1 MSAGWKG
8 KDCLI
13 LDRNLTSNM
22 NMRTFLVIFAVSLPL
37 REELVDADSTIAGVS
52 AKEDAFREEVGN
64 LTANIAHFFDVS
76 GDNVDILEESQTIDA
91 DNVQRRLLKSL
102 RCKVI
107 ISDDFERFE
116 SQLTEISVALG
127 SFLGSNVQLGAV
139 ELTCGLGYFRPSCKL
154 DQPCRCAVCKV
165 STYKDLLED
174 IGYERGCTPCPSE
187 YMETE
192 EGATR
197 FVLDLD
203 SCSCP

>member
-1 MSAGWKG
+1 MSEGWKG

-13 LDRNLTSNM
+13 LDRNLTSNIKL
-22 NMRTFLVIFAVSLPL
+22 RTFLVLFAVSLPL
-37 REELVDADSTIAGVS
+37 QQELVDADSTIAGVS
-52 AKEDAFREEVGN
+52 AKEDAYGEELGN

-76 GDNVDILEESQTIDA
+76 DDNVDILVESQAIGA
-91 DNVQRRLLKSL
+91 DSIQRRLLKSL

-107 ISDDFERFE
+107 ISDDFEMFE

-127 SFLGSNVQLGAV
+127 SFLGSNVQLGAL
-139 ELTCGLGYFRPSCKL
+139 ELTCGLGHFRPSCSL

-165 STYKDLLED
+165 STYKNLLED
-174 IGYERGCTPCPSE
+174 IGYEGGCTPCPSA

-197 FVLDLD
+197 FGLDLD
-203 SCSCP
+203 NLSCP